1 MAYFTGPNIVTNGLV
16 LALDAGSERSY
27 PGTGTTWK
35 DLSGNGYNF
44 SFGAGLSWNS
54 TGTFSMTAVS
64 SGGAVFSGNITSSTN
79 CTMQFWIKTTDGQ
92 SLFWEPTNTPSSYVG
107 AYRAGDKFY
116 NGSGVGSP
124 QYYQDLT
131 LYNNIYDNLLDGEWH
146 MVELKFVDL
155 SAFAYH
161 EFNNYNSYQFG
172 NGEIANIMIYD
183 RNLTAAESQQNYNA
197 KKSRFGL

>member
-1 MAYFTGPNIVTNGLV
+1 MGAFGGPDIITDGLV

-35 DLSGNGYNF
+35 DLSGNGYDF

-64 SGGAVFSGNITSSTN
+64 SGGAVFSGNITSSTT
-79 CTMQFWIKTTDGQ
+79 CTMQFWIKTTDIQ
-92 SLFWEPTNTPSSYVG
+92 SLFWEPTNSPSSYVG
-107 AYRAGDKFY
+107 AYKGSSKFY
-116 NGSGVGSP
+116 NGSGTGSP
-124 QYYQDLT
+124 QYYQDLV

-146 MVELKFVDL
+146 MVEFKAVNL
-155 SAFAYH
+155 STFGYH
-161 EFNNYNSYQFG
+161 EFNNYGGYQFD

-197 KKSRFGL
+197 QKNRFI